1 MIEAAADAGLLVVG
15 LSERWREEGVGSV
28 RLALVERSPAPL
40 LLVRRGPRP
49 GGLAP
54 AGSRTRYTWSLADAP
69 ARLMRTKSAEIGQT
83 HAVSAV
89 TNSGML
95 AAVAE
100 PARPSLQ
107 LAGAGGTLLG
117 MTAACAVIGAVA
129 GWALGSWPVGL
140 MVGVVVGIP
149 VGIFA
154 VYRRYRE
161 AL

>member
-1 MIEAAADAGLLVVG
+1 
-15 LSERWREEGVGSV
+15 
-28 RLALVERSPAPL
+28 
-40 LLVRRGPRP
+40 
-49 GGLAP
+49 
-54 AGSRTRYTWSLADAP
+54 
-69 ARLMRTKSAEIGQT
+69 
-83 HAVSAV
+83 
-89 TNSGML
+89 ML